1 MTNVGKI
8 RLSDRL
14 AALSDR
20 RYKQAIYGTALALY
34 LFGVWLHLPYGGGN
48 VYTSLTYLFQ
58 ERVCQILPPVE
69 YGPLIAPCQFTIP
82 YIQSFSE
89 YPVLTSMFF
98 YSMGRLAE
106 LLPGELLR
114 NTYLVS
120 SAVLAVPTFLSLREL
135 IGLAEM
141 RGTSRARMFWYF
153 LVTPT
158 FVIMT
163 LLNWYIIGLCF
174 TLFAIRLCLRGGS
187 RFWAGVLFGLSA
199 ATNFVTA
206 VPAIGLL
213 FAERTKKEMVLLAA
227 AGGGTYALINAP
239 FLLLNSR
246 LWFQSW
252 QYLYNWNIEDSW
264 MGAILLN
271 PYSPYR
277 HAIPLVVFSAFLA
290 GMLWMRLRRTTSDP
304 LVFAFV
310 AMFGYVFATY
320 ISPPQLN
327 LLLLPFFVLLPV
339 SDSYWEF
346 LCFDTLNTLI
356 IILGVSEVL
365 LPFGI
370 SYYDLFHHASAVAVA
385 IPYGGQGVSS
395 TLTDNTP
402 SSAVFWIGVIR
413 SLWEAKFILWNKI
426 PGSLSITSLLK
437 KRGAD
442 LAEPSGERGALAPK
456 AVANDPPLNGDR
468 VESDQAASQ
477 DEESRESR
485 RPSRGL

>member
-1 MTNVGKI
+1 MTNVGKT
-8 RLSDRL
+8 RLSGL
-14 AALSDR
+14 LSALPDR
-20 RYKQAIYGTALALY
+20 RFKRLLYATALGLY

-69 YGPLIAPCQFTIP
+69 YGPLVAQCRFTIP

-120 SAVLAVPTFLSLREL
+120 SAVLAVPTFLTLREL
-135 IGLAEM
+135 IRLAEM
-141 RGTSRARMFWYF
+141 RGSSRVRMFWYF
-153 LVTPT
+153 VVTPT

-163 LLNWYIIGLCF
+163 LLNWYIIGLYF
-174 TLFAIRLCLRGGS
+174 TLWAIRVHLGGGS
-187 RFWAGVLFGLSA
+187 RLWAGVLFGISA
-199 ATNFVTA
+199 ATNFVSA
-206 VPAIGLL
+206 VPAVGLV
-213 FAERTKKEMVLLAA
+213 FAERSKKEMVVLAAA
-227 AGGGTYALINAP
+227 AGGTYGLINAP
-239 FLLLNSR
+239 FLILNSG

-277 HAIPLVVFSAFLA
+277 HAVPLVVFSAFLA
-290 GMLWMRLRRTTSDP
+290 GMLWMRLRKTTSDP

-320 ISPPQLN
+320 ISPPQLS

-339 SDSYWEF
+339 SDGYWEF

-365 LPFGI
+365 MPFGI
-370 SYYDLFHHASAVAVA
+370 SYYGLFHQASTVVS
-385 IPYGGQGVSS
+385 PYLVQTSS
-395 TLTDNTP
+395 VQTDNVPT
-402 SSAVFWIGVIR
+402 SLVFWIGVVR

-426 PGSLSITSLLK
+426 PGSLSITNLRKGQVTKS
-437 KRGAD
+437 
-442 LAEPSGERGALAPK
+442 AEPTAEGAAVAPK
-456 AVANDPPLNGDR
+456 AITDDASPREGA
-468 VESDQAASQ
+468 VESDS
-477 DEESRESR
+477 
-485 RPSRGL
+485 